1 VGGLR
6 RWVRRIERDARG
18 AGDTMTLVDTETNE
32 TFEVPKTAFLHVIGS
47 FDDEEPDPETAPLLE
62 RLDRLVDRDTGEPF
76 WLEDM
81 THTGKAAANAE
92 KEEEHTD

>member
-1 VGGLR
+1 M
-6 RWVRRIERDARG
+6 RIERDARKS
-18 AGDTMTLVDTETNE
+18 ADTTVLVDEETRE
-32 TFEVPKTAFLHVIGS
+32 EFEVPKDAFLHVIGS
-47 FDDEEPDPETAPLLE
+47 FDDEEPDPQIAPLLE